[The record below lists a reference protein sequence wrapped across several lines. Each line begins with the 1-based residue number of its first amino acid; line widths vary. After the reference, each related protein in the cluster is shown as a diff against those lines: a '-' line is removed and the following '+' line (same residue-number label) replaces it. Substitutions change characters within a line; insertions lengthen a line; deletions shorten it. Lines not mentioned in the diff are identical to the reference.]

1 MGGGSKCYT
10 PTPEVTIFVTIL
22 LLCILSFRQ
31 TLLYISQQKGQSV
44 FLLNQHQRVMT
55 GLVSDGHTIERYHK
69 KYFAQTNNL
78 TIARNVNKENR
89 LCLVIYNPDARHRR
103 SRECGSTWC
112 HNRILVFLCK
122 DKLGL
127 LPTTD
132 CQQNSHVQK
141 VPWPCALGR
150 SEKY

>member
-89 LCLVIYNPDARHRR
+89 LCLVIYNPNAKHRR
-103 SRECGSTWC
+103 IANATTLGHIIKYIFGLFMLGPGVHFSFDVLPMGADQGS
-112 HNRILVFLCK
+112 
-122 DKLGL
+122 
-127 LPTTD
+127 
-132 CQQNSHVQK
+132 
-141 VPWPCALGR
+141 CAH
-150 SEKY
+150 KCVC

>member
-89 LCLVIYNPDARHRR
+89 LCLVIYNPNAKHRR
-103 SRECGSTWC
+103 NRECRSPWS
-112 HNRILVFLCK
+112 HNQIYVWSFYVGTRGAFFV
-122 DKLGL
+122 
-127 LPTTD
+127 
-132 CQQNSHVQK
+132 
-141 VPWPCALGR
+141 
-150 SEKY
+150 